1 MEKYGYKSITNRD
14 EISKAANKNKSISP
28 STKGVKYE
36 NEFVSWSKQKDFG
49 LPGQTRNHIMNMK
62 EFMGKAE
69 GVSKDIQKER
79 KSTKFVA
86 W

>member
-1 MEKYGYKSITNRD
+1 MEKYGYKSIENRND
-14 EISKAANKNKSISP
+14 ISKAADKNKSIAP

-36 NEFVSWSKQKDFG
+36 NTFVSWSKQKNFG
-49 LPGQTRNHIMNMK
+49 LPGQTSNHIMTMK
-62 EFMGKAE
+62 EFMNKAN

-79 KSTKFVA
+79 KATKFVA